1 MANTTSGTTTFDKT
15 FAIDEIIEESYE
27 RIGIQG
33 VSGNQLRTARRSLNI
48 MFQEWGNRGLHYWEV
63 ANNSITLVDG
73 QAEYTMF
80 RSTGDGTSSATAVYG
95 VDDILE
101 AVYRNA
107 SSVDTSLTKIDRSTY
122 QGLANKGS
130 EGTPSQYFV
139 QRFIDKVTITLY
151 LTPGSSQAGNFVNFY
166 YVKRIQD
173 VGNYTNATD
182 VPYRFVPCMASGLAY
197 YLSQKFK
204 PQLTQQMKLLYE
216 DELQRAL
223 QEDGSSSSSYIT
235 PKLIIQMSN
244 FARGK
249 YAQFISDRSGMAF
262 PYKEMV
268 TEWNGAKV
276 HISEYEP
283 KQPQPKPVEQILKV
297 YNKLDLQEQN
307 YLQQIFYLLI
317 LLQQKMLEVELE
329 VYIVFLIPIVEYK
342 SETM

>member
-27 RIGIQG
+27 RIGLQN
-33 VSGNQLRTARRSLNI
+33 VSGNQLRMARRSLNI

-80 RSTGDGTSSATAVYG
+80 RSTGDGTSDATAVYG

-101 AVYRNA
+101 AVYRNS
-107 SSVDTSLTKIDRSTY
+107 SSVDTPLTKINRSTY
-122 QGLANKGS
+122 QGLSNKTS

-151 LTPGSSQAGNFVNFY
+151 LTPGSTEAGNTINYY

-173 VGNYTNATD
+173 VGDYTNATD

-204 PQLTQQMKLLYE
+204 PEMTQQMKLIYE

-223 QEDGSSSSSYIT
+223 AEDGSSSSSFIT
-235 PKLIIQMSN
+235 PKTYYPNI
-244 FARGK
+244 
-249 YAQFISDRSGMAF
+249 
-262 PYKEMV
+262 
-268 TEWNGAKV
+268 
-276 HISEYEP
+276 
-283 KQPQPKPVEQILKV
+283 
-297 YNKLDLQEQN
+297 
-307 YLQQIFYLLI
+307 
-317 LLQQKMLEVELE
+317 
-329 VYIVFLIPIVEYK
+329 
-342 SETM
+342 

>member
-15 FAIDEIIEESYE
+15 FAIDEIIEEAYE
-27 RIGIQG
+27 RIGLQS
-33 VSGNQLRTARRSLNI
+33 VSGNQLRQARRSLNI

-80 RSTGDGTSSATAVYG
+80 RSTGDGTSSTTAVYG
-95 VDDILE
+95 VDDVLE
-101 AVYRNA
+101 AVYRNS
-107 SSVDTSLTKIDRSTY
+107 SSVDSPLTKINRSTY
-122 QGLANKGS
+122 QGLSNKTS

-151 LTPGSSQAGNFVNFY
+151 LTPGSSEAGNFINYY

-204 PQLTQQMKLLYE
+204 PELTQQMKLLYE

-223 QEDGSSSSSYIT
+223 AEDGSSSSSYIT
-235 PKLIIQMSN
+235 PKTYYPN
-244 FARGK
+244 
-249 YAQFISDRSGMAF
+249 
-262 PYKEMV
+262 V
-268 TEWNGAKV
+268 
-276 HISEYEP
+276 
-283 KQPQPKPVEQILKV
+283 
-297 YNKLDLQEQN
+297 
-307 YLQQIFYLLI
+307 
-317 LLQQKMLEVELE
+317 
-329 VYIVFLIPIVEYK
+329 
-342 SETM
+342 

>member
-27 RIGIQG
+27 RLGIQG

-63 ANNSITLVDG
+63 GNSSFTLVDG
-73 QAEYTMF
+73 QAVYTAY
-80 RSTGDGTSSATAVYG
+80 RATSDGTSDTTAIYG

-101 AVYRNA
+101 A
-107 SSVDTSLTKIDRSTY
+107 VDTSLTKIDRSTY

-139 QRFIDKVTITLY
+139 QRFIDRVTMTLY
-151 LTPGSSQAGNFVNFY
+151 QTPGSSQAGHFVNFY

-204 PQLTQQMKLLYE
+204 PELTQQMKLLYE

-223 QEDGSSSSSYIT
+223 QEDGSPSSSYIT
-235 PKLIIQMSN
+235 PKAYYPN
-244 FARGK
+244 
-249 YAQFISDRSGMAF
+249 
-262 PYKEMV
+262 V
-268 TEWNGAKV
+268 
-276 HISEYEP
+276 
-283 KQPQPKPVEQILKV
+283 
-297 YNKLDLQEQN
+297 
-307 YLQQIFYLLI
+307 
-317 LLQQKMLEVELE
+317 
-329 VYIVFLIPIVEYK
+329 
-342 SETM
+342 